1 MKKCSYIQK
10 MALQHIVVVILWL
23 KTLSKKR

>member
-1 MKKCSYIQK
+1 MKKGSYIQK
-10 MALQHIVVVILWL
+10 MALQHIVGVILWL